1 MAEQATLEKIRERR
15 LERMRQGQN
24 ACEIVPLPS
33 DSEIRV
39 ALVPLTEAEY
49 DACMRLTSR
58 LDVPENVAGASI
70 MDRHEKR
77 EVIIRASR
85 ETENLTQHVWKT
97 VDEMMTSIEP
107 EDVNVLYDRYVE
119 MSTDISPHIAQ
130 LSEEEI
136 DFLKDYFANCQWSDL
151 SGKQLYALNRFI
163 SARSILLPSDNSLG
177 SSSIT

>member
-24 ACEIVPLPS
+24 ACEVVNLPS
-33 DSEIRV
+33 DEEVRV

-49 DACMRLTSR
+49 DTCMRLTSK
-58 LDVPENVAGASI
+58 LDVPENVAGASV

-77 EVIIRASR
+77 EVIFRAAR
-85 ETENLTQHVWKT
+85 EVGDLSQHIWTT
-97 VDEMMTSIEP
+97 VDQMMDTIEP

-119 MSTDISPHIAQ
+119 MSTDISPHMAQ
-130 LSEEEI
+130 LTDEEV

-163 SARSILLPSDNSLG
+163 LARSIQLPSDNSLG